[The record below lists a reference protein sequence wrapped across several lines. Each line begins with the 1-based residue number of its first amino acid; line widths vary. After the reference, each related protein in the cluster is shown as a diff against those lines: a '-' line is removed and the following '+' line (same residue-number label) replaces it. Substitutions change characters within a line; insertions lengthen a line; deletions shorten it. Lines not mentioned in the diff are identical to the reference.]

1 MNSQKVDIPIYGGYD
16 RVCSVESS
24 SQVKTNY
31 KYYIIRD
38 QEYNSDLFTGLT
50 YAPIF
55 IDFEGTIQE
64 TDHMSY
70 LVINNTNLLLAS
82 VKPIL
87 RYGRW
92 TLGIR
97 DPMTPCSMFAGR
109 NFDDPTALKISY
121 AGLESFFNSA
131 IDAGATQMS
140 EALAKLKGYE
150 VSEQEYNDYVKEL
163 KVKFDNL
170 KSNESGN

>member
-38 QEYNSDLFTGLT
+38 QEYNSALFESLA

-70 LVINNTNLLLAS
+70 LLIGCNSLFLSS
-82 VKPIL
+82 VGTII
-87 RYGRW
+87 RHGRW

-97 DPMTPCSMFAGR
+97 DPMLPCQVFAGD
-109 NFDDPTALKISY
+109 NFNDPSALKLSY
-121 AGLESFFNSA
+121 AGLEPFYNLM
-131 IDAGATQMS
+131 IDMGHPQAS
-140 EALAKLKGYE
+140 EILDKLKGYE
-150 VSEQEYNDYVKEL
+150 VSEQEYNDYVQEL

-170 KSNESGN
+170 GKNESGN